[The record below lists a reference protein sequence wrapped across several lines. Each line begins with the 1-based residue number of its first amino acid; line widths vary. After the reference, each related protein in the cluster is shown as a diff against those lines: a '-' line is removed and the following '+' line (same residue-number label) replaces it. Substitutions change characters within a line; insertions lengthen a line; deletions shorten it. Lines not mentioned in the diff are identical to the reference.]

1 MFIVCVCTLAYGCC
15 WCLSHVVFSHTTKNS
30 SQETSVNRKQYS
42 KWLIQME
49 HFSSPQVFVVSV
61 FYDWQFYVPVHNTYL
76 LWIQFLLPY
85 LNLYLARRILVI
97 PWSVPK
103 MCCWVLLPSLGCS
116 NRVAGQT
123 FGRMCRRI
131 CLKDERMSLLYILR
145 QKCLNWLSTVDA
157 SF

>member
-1 MFIVCVCTLAYGCC
+1 MFNVVVFTSLSVCVTPRSLSACALAYGCC

-49 HFSSPQVFVVSV
+49 HFSSPQVFVVTV
-61 FYDWQFYVPVHNTYL
+61 FYDWQFDVPVHNTYL

-123 FGRMCRRI
+123 FGDVI
-131 CLKDERMSLLYILR
+131 VLYCYQI
-145 QKCLNWLSTVDA
+145 
-157 SF
+157 

>member
-1 MFIVCVCTLAYGCC
+1 MSLFSRVFRFAWHHVH
-15 WCLSHVVFSHTTKNS
+15 CLRVHTSLWLLLVSVTCGLLSYYSTKNS

-61 FYDWQFYVPVHNTYL
+61 FYDWQFDVPVHNTYL

-123 FGRMCRRI
+123 FGDVI
-131 CLKDERMSLLYILR
+131 ALYCYQI
-145 QKCLNWLSTVDA
+145 
-157 SF
+157 